1 MDNDANKKSRVV
13 DWAVVIPAVLTIL
26 VFAALIFAFPS
37 AMDAFMTKTFWAI
50 NNSFGWL
57 WLLFC
62 LVCFFICIWLV
73 LGKYRNKRFGD
84 SKPKTST
91 FSFYANLFVWGS
103 SASLVYWVFLEFY
116 SYLSGPP
123 FGVEPFSTEALKWS
137 SSYGAFHWGIVP
149 FSIYAVAG
157 VAYAFFMFVMKRNTS
172 RVGAACEGLIGR
184 KRANGLLGK
193 VLDYLYMVGVIL
205 SNSGYSL
212 AVSVPIIAAFA
223 AAVFGISSGIVTQ
236 AVIIILI
243 TLAMTITI
251 YSGLYKGVT
260 LANNIRVI
268 IFFVLCAFV
277 VVAGPTTFII
287 NNTVESIGWQ
297 LQHFFQMT
305 LYTSAADNSGWS
317 QGWTMFFNIM
327 FIAPIISSGL
337 YYGRLYQGRKVSECV
352 IGTVVASAIGCGVF
366 FWTVGNYSIATYLGD
381 PETFIAMYNSSPYDA
396 IIYVVNTLPGGK
408 VILAAIL
415 IYAFLS
421 AWTFVQSS
429 VYGNAMAAQP
439 NLPDNEEPSKI
450 GRVGWCILTG
460 IMTLAFLY
468 VGGLQTVKNAM
479 IWAGIPSF
487 IVAIFLI
494 VANFKD
500 MHRVWGKGEDPAT
513 IRTAEK
519 E

>member
-1 MDNDANKKSRVV
+1 MKKHI
-13 DWAVVIPAVLTIL
+13 A
-26 VFAALIFAFPS
+26 
-37 AMDAFMTKTFWAI
+37 
-50 NNSFGWL
+50 L
-57 WLLFC
+57 WL
-62 LVCFFICIWLV
+62 
-73 LGKYRNKRFGD
+73 
-84 SKPKTST
+84 TSF

-212 AVSVPIIAAFA
+212 GVSVPIIAAFA